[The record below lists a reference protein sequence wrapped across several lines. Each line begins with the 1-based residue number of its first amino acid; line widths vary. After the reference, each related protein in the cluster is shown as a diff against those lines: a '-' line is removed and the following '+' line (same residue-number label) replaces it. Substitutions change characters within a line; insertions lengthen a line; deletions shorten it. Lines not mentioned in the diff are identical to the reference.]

1 MLRICAALLFCC
13 IPAMVF
19 GQDSNAELEKLQNQI
34 SAQQRQLDEMK
45 SLLEQLKKK
54 LAAGPAAQA
63 PAQEEVRTAAAAVS
77 ARKMEKPA
85 PSNPLSFRIGGA
97 EFIPGGFMDLSAVW
111 RSTNNGSG
119 VATSFGSIPA
129 NNSPAGQL
137 SEWRFS
143 AYNSRATLKVT
154 ERPLENGNVSATA
167 YLETDFA
174 GTTPSTAY
182 VTSNS
187 NSFRMRQ
194 AWGSV
199 QIGKL
204 EVLGGQGWSLMT
216 PNRSGTSPF
225 PADIFLGLGQ
235 DSSYLAGL
243 LWVRQGQVRAT
254 YRMTPKWTAAF
265 SVENPQ
271 QYVTNATLLPPGF
284 SSQFDNNSGN
294 TAVPNARPDFVAKVA
309 YDGKPGNKAVH
320 FELAGL
326 SRKFRTLL
334 SDNSTR
340 SAHGLG
346 GSVNIVVEPVKNMR
360 LILTTFFSSGGG
372 RYIMGMG
379 PDAVVGPDGSISP
392 VHSYSGIAGL
402 EYQFTRASQLFAYY
416 NGAYFQ
422 RNYAMVSPG
431 NYVGFG
437 YPGSSSLA
445 NRQIQ
450 EATIG
455 YARIF
460 WKNSNYGSFQA
471 HTQYSYVKRAP
482 WSVAPGNDPNM
493 HTHMIFSG
501 MRFTL
506 P

>member
-1 MLRICAALLFCC
+1 LTAGAA
-13 IPAMVF
+13 PR
-19 GQDSNAELEKLQNQI
+19 AEI
-34 SAQQRQLDEMK
+34 
-45 SLLEQLKKK
+45 
-54 LAAGPAAQA
+54 
-63 PAQEEVRTAAAAVS
+63 
-77 ARKMEKPA
+77 
-85 PSNPLSFRIGGA
+85 NPLSFRIGGA

-111 RSTNNGSG
+111 RSTNGGSG
-119 VATSFGSIPA
+119 VATMFGNIPA
-129 NNSPAGQL
+129 NSSAAGKL

-154 ERPLENGNVSATA
+154 ERPLERENVSATA

-174 GTTPSTAY
+174 GSTPSTAY

-187 NSFRMRQ
+187 NTFRMRQ

-199 QIGKL
+199 QVGKL
-204 EVLGGQGWSLMT
+204 EILGGQAWTLMT
-216 PNRSGTSPF
+216 PNRTGTSPF
-225 PADIFLGLGQ
+225 PVDIFLGLGQ

-254 YRMTPKWTAAF
+254 YRATPHWTAAF

-271 QYVTNATLLPPGF
+271 QFVTNATLLPAAF
-284 SSQFDNNSGN
+284 ASQFDTNSGN
-294 TAVPNARPDFVAKVA
+294 TTIPNARPDFIAKVA
-309 YDGKPGNKAVH
+309 YDAKPANRAFH
-320 FELAGL
+320 FELAGV
-326 SRKFRTLL
+326 SRQFRTQLA
-334 SDNSTR
+334 DASTK
-340 SAHGLG
+340 SAQGLG
-346 GSVNIVVEPVKNMR
+346 GSVNVFVEPAKNLR
-360 LILTTFFSSGGG
+360 LLLTTYFSSGGG

-379 PDAVVGPDGSISP
+379 PDVVVGPDGSISP

-416 NGAYFQ
+416 SGAYFS
-422 RNYAMVSPG
+422 RNYTTISPG

-437 YPGSSSLA
+437 YPGSSNLA

-450 EATIG
+450 EVTVG

-460 WKNSNYGSFQA
+460 WKNPNYGSFQA
-471 HTQYSYVKRAP
+471 HGQYSYVKRAP
-482 WSVAPGNDPNM
+482 WFVAPAGDPNM